1 MRLAAFEAERGDDW
15 QRLQAALARA
25 GGRPERLGPD
35 GVRELG
41 ALYRGA
47 AADLAYARRRFPG
60 DPVVARLEA
69 LVVAGRGA
77 VYGQAPRGGALR
89 AFLLRGYWRRLAER
103 PALIA
108 VAWALLLLPAAAGAV
123 WATGDPGAALG
134 LVPGEFQ
141 AAADPP
147 PEGRDFDAA
156 TGAAFSAQV
165 MVNNIQ
171 VTLTAFA
178 GGILAGAGTALALLY
193 NGLLLGVVGGLAFGA
208 GNGTAF
214 LRLISSHGPLELS
227 CIVVGGVA
235 GLRLGWAIIAP
246 GPGPRGPAVVAEAR
260 NAVELALGT
269 APWLVLC
276 GVLEGFATGPELPVG
291 VQLGIGGALFALFW
305 GLVAWRGR
313 DRTSTAVGRGARVPL
328 AAR

>member
-1 MRLAAFEAERGDDW
+1 VRLAEFESERAPDW
-15 QRLQAALARA
+15 VRLQEALARA

-41 ALYRGA
+41 ALYRRA

-69 LVVAGRGA
+69 LAMAGRGA
-77 VYGQAPRGGALR
+77 VYGQATRSGSLW
-89 AFLLRGYWRRLAER
+89 AFLSRGYWRRLAER
-103 PALIA
+103 PVLIL
-108 VAWALLLLPAAAGAV
+108 VAWLLLLAPAAGGAA
-123 WATGDPGAALG
+123 WAAADPGAALG
-134 LVPGEFQ
+134 LVPGRLQ

-147 PEGRDFDAA
+147 PEGRDYDAA

-178 GGILAGAGTALALLY
+178 GGILAGAGTVLALVF
-193 NGLLLGVVGGLAFGA
+193 NGLILGVVGGLAFGA

-214 LRLISSHGPLELS
+214 LRLLSSHGPLELS
-227 CIVVGGVA
+227 CIAVGGIA
-235 GLRLGWAIIAP
+235 GLRVGWAIIAP
-246 GPGPRGPAVVAEAR
+246 GPGPRGPAVVSEAR

-269 APWLVLC
+269 VPWLVVC
-276 GVLEGFATGPELPVG
+276 GLLEGFATGPDLPVE
-291 VQLGIGGALFALFW
+291 VQLAIGWALFALFW
-305 GLVAWRGR
+305 GLVLWRGR
-313 DRTSTAVGRGARVPL
+313 TAT
-328 AAR
+328 AAG

>member
-1 MRLAAFEAERGDDW
+1 VRLAAFEAERGDDW
-15 QRLQAALARA
+15 RRLQDALARA

-47 AADLAYARRRFPG
+47 AADLAYARRRFAG

-89 AFLLRGYWRRLAER
+89 AFLSHGYWRRLAER
-103 PALIA
+103 PVLIF
-108 VAWALLLLPAAAGAV
+108 VAWLLLLAPAAAGAL
-123 WATGDPGAALG
+123 WAAGDPGAALG
-134 LVPGEFQ
+134 LVPGELQ

-147 PEGRDFDAA
+147 AEGRDFDSETA
-156 TGAAFSAQV
+156 AAFSAQV

-178 GGILAGAGTALALLY
+178 GGILAGAGTVLALLF
-193 NGLLLGVVGGLAFGA
+193 NGLILGVVGGLAFGA

-214 LRLISSHGPLELS
+214 LRLVSSHGPLELS
-227 CIVVGGVA
+227 CIVVGGIA
-235 GLRLGWAIIAP
+235 GLRLGWAIVAP
-246 GPGPRGPAVVAEAR
+246 GPGRRGPAVVAEGR
-260 NAVELALGT
+260 NAIELALGT
-269 APWLVLC
+269 VPWLVLC

-291 VQLGIGGALFALFW
+291 VQLSLGFALFAAFW
-305 GLVAWRGR
+305 GLVAVRGR
-313 DRTSTAVGRGARVPL
+313 GNVNGAG
-328 AAR
+328 

>member
-1 MRLAAFEAERGDDW
+1 VRLADFESRRGEDW
-15 QRLQAALARA
+15 RRLQAALARA

-89 AFLLRGYWRRLAER
+89 AFLSRGYWRRLAER

-108 VAWALLLLPAAAGAV
+108 VAWLLLLAPAAAGAL
-123 WATGDPGAALG
+123 WASADPGAALG
-134 LVPGEFQ
+134 LVPGELQ

-147 PEGRDFDAA
+147 PEGRDFDAE
-156 TGAAFSAQV
+156 TAAGFSAQV
-165 MVNNIQ
+165 MINNIQ

-178 GGILAGAGTALALLY
+178 GGILAGVGTVLALLF
-193 NGLLLGVVGGLAFGA
+193 NGLILGVVGGLAFAA

-214 LRLISSHGPLELS
+214 LRLVSSHGPLELS
-227 CIVVGGVA
+227 CIVVGGIA
-235 GLRLGWAIIAP
+235 GLRLGWAIVSP
-246 GPGPRGPAVVAEAR
+246 GPGRRGPAVVAEAR
-260 NAVELALGT
+260 GAVELALGT
-269 APWLVLC
+269 VPWLVLC
-276 GVLEGFATGPELPVG
+276 GVLEGFATGPDLPVG
-291 VQLGIGGALFALFW
+291 VQLALGFSLFAAFW
-305 GLVAWRGR
+305 GLVAVRGR
-313 DRTSTAVGRGARVPL
+313 GNVNGAG
-328 AAR
+328 

>member
-1 MRLAAFEAERGDDW
+1 VARVRLASFEAERGADW
-15 QRLQAALARA
+15 RRLQDLLGRA

-60 DPVVARLEA
+60 DPVVGRLEA

-77 VYGQAPRGGALR
+77 VYGQASRGGSVR

-103 PALIA
+103 PVLIL
-108 VAWALLLLPAAAGAV
+108 VAWLLLLAPAAAGAV
-123 WATGDPGAALG
+123 WAAGDPGAALG
-134 LVPGEFQ
+134 LVPGELQ

-156 TGAAFSAQV
+156 TASAFSAQV

-171 VTLTAFA
+171 VTLAAFA
-178 GGILAGAGTALALLY
+178 GGILAGAGTVLALLF
-193 NGLLLGVVGGLAFGA
+193 NGGVLGVVGGLAFGA

-227 CIVVGGVA
+227 CIVVGGIA
-235 GLRLGWAIIAP
+235 GLRLGWAIISP
-246 GPGPRGPAVVAEAR
+246 GNGRRGPAVVAEAR

-269 APWLVLC
+269 LPWLVLC
-276 GVLEGFATGPELPVG
+276 GLLEGFATGPELPVG
-291 VQLGIGGALFALFW
+291 AQLAIGGSLFALFW
-305 GLVAWRGR
+305 GLVYRRGR
-313 DRTSTAVGRGARVPL
+313 R
-328 AAR
+328 AAA

>member
-1 MRLAAFEAERGDDW
+1 MRLAAFEAERGADW
-15 QRLQAALARA
+15 RRLQDALARA

-35 GVRELG
+35 GVQELG

-47 AADLAYARRRFPG
+47 AADLAYARRRYPG

-77 VYGQAPRGGALR
+77 VYGQTSRGGSVRELMV
-89 AFLLRGYWRRLAER
+89 RGYWRRLAER
-103 PALIA
+103 PVLIL
-108 VAWALLLLPAAAGAV
+108 VAWLLLLAPAAAAAV
-123 WATGDPGAALG
+123 WAVGDPGAALG
-134 LVPGEFQ
+134 LVPGDLQ

-156 TGAAFSAQV
+156 TASAFSAQV

-171 VTLTAFA
+171 VTLVAFA
-178 GGILAGAGTALALLY
+178 GGILAGAGTVLALLF
-193 NGLLLGVVGGLAFGA
+193 NGAILGVVGGLAFGA
-208 GNGTAF
+208 GNGLAF

-227 CIVVGGVA
+227 CIVVGGIA

-246 GPGPRGPAVVAEAR
+246 GNGRRGPVVAAEAR

-276 GVLEGFATGPELPVG
+276 GLLEGFATGPDLPVA
-291 VQLGIGGALFALFW
+291 VQLAIGGSLFCVFW
-305 GLVAWRGR
+305 GLVVVRGR
-313 DRTSTAVGRGARVPL
+313 ERTSTAAG
-328 AAR
+328 

>member
-1 MRLAAFEAERGDDW
+1 MRLAAFEAERGGDW
-15 QRLQAALARA
+15 RRLQEALARA
-25 GGRPERLGPD
+25 GGRPERLGPA
-35 GVRELG
+35 GVQELG

-47 AADLAYARRRFPG
+47 AADLAYARRRYPG

-77 VYGQAPRGGALR
+77 VYGQAPRGGSLR
-89 AFLLRGYWRRLAER
+89 AFLSRGYWRRLAER
-103 PALIA
+103 PLLIA
-108 VAWALLLLPAAAGAV
+108 VAWLLLLAPAAAGAA
-123 WATGDPGAALG
+123 WAASDPGAALG
-134 LVPGEFQ
+134 LVPGELQ

-147 PEGRDFDAA
+147 PEGRDYDAA

-178 GGILAGAGTALALLY
+178 GGILAGAGTVLALLF
-193 NGLLLGVVGGLAFGA
+193 NGLILGVVGGLAFGA

-214 LRLISSHGPLELS
+214 LRLLSSHGPLELS

-235 GLRLGWAIIAP
+235 GLRLGWAIVAP
-246 GPGPRGPAVVAEAR
+246 GPGRRGPAVVAEAR

-269 APWLVLC
+269 VPWLVLC
-276 GVLEGFATGPELPVG
+276 GLLEGFATGPDLPVE
-291 VQLGIGGALFALFW
+291 VQLAIGATMFALFW

-313 DRTSTAVGRGARVPL
+313 TSTAAG
-328 AAR
+328 

>member
-1 MRLAAFEAERGDDW
+1 VRLGAFEAERGDDW
-15 QRLQAALARA
+15 RRLQEMLARA

-41 ALYRGA
+41 SLYRGA

-60 DPVVARLEA
+60 DPVVARLEG
-69 LVVAGRGA
+69 LVVAGRGT
-77 VYGQAPRGGALR
+77 VYGQASRGGAVR
-89 AFLLRGYWRRLAER
+89 AFVSRGYWRRLAER
-103 PALIA
+103 PVLIA
-108 VAWALLLLPAAAGAV
+108 VAWSLLLVPAAAGAA
-123 WATGDPGAALG
+123 WAAGDPGAALG
-134 LVPGEFQ
+134 LVPGELQ

-147 PEGRDFDAA
+147 AEGRDFDAA

-178 GGILAGAGTALALLY
+178 GGILAGAGTVLALLF
-193 NGLLLGVVGGLAFGA
+193 NGLILGVVGGLAFGA

-227 CIVVGGVA
+227 CIVVGGIA

-246 GPGPRGPAVVAEAR
+246 GPGRRGPAVVAEAR

-276 GVLEGFATGPELPVG
+276 GLLEGFATGPDLPVG
-291 VQLGIGGALFALFW
+291 VQLGIGGAWFALFW

-313 DRTSTAVGRGARVPL
+313 GNVNGAG
-328 AAR
+328 

>member
-1 MRLAAFEAERGDDW
+1 VTLAEFGAQRGEDW
-15 QRLQAALARA
+15 RRLQDALARA

-77 VYGQAPRGGALR
+77 VYGQTSRGGSVR
-89 AFLLRGYWRRLAER
+89 AFVTRGYWRRLAER
-103 PALIA
+103 PLLIL
-108 VAWALLLLPAAAGAV
+108 VAWLLLLAPAAAGAV
-123 WATGDPGAALG
+123 WAAGDPGAALG
-134 LVPGEFQ
+134 LVPGELQ

-147 PEGRDFDAA
+147 REGRDFDAA
-156 TGAAFSAQV
+156 TASAFSAQV

-171 VTLTAFA
+171 VTLVAFA
-178 GGILAGAGTALALLY
+178 GGILAGAGTVLALLF
-193 NGLLLGVVGGLAFGA
+193 NGTILGVVGGLAFGA
-208 GNGTAF
+208 GNG
-214 LRLISSHGPLELS
+214 R
-227 CIVVGGVA
+227 
-235 GLRLGWAIIAP
+235 
-246 GPGPRGPAVVAEAR
+246 RGPAVVAEAR

-276 GVLEGFATGPELPVG
+276 GLLEGFATGPGLPVA
-291 VQLGIGGALFALFW
+291 VQLTIGFSLFALFW
-305 GLVAWRGR
+305 GLVAWRG
-313 DRTSTAVGRGARVPL
+313 ANVNGAG
-328 AAR
+328 

>member
-1 MRLAAFEAERGDDW
+1 MRLAAFEGERGADW
-15 QRLQAALARA
+15 RRLQELLARA
-25 GGRPERLGPD
+25 AGRPERLGPD

-89 AFLLRGYWRRLAER
+89 AFASRGYWRRLAER
-103 PALIA
+103 PRLIL
-108 VAWALLLLPAAAGAV
+108 VAWLLLLAPAAAGAA
-123 WATGDPGAALG
+123 WAAGDPGAALG
-134 LVPGEFQ
+134 LVPGELQ

-156 TGAAFSAQV
+156 TSAAFSAGV

-171 VTLTAFA
+171 VTLLAFA
-178 GGILAGAGTALALLY
+178 GGILAGAGTIVALMF
-193 NGLLLGVVGGLAFGA
+193 NGLILGVVGGLAFGA

-214 LRLISSHGPLELS
+214 LRLFSSHGPLELS
-227 CIVVGGVA
+227 CVVVGGIA
-235 GLRLGWAIIAP
+235 GLRLGWAIVCP
-246 GPGPRGPAVVAEAR
+246 GPGRRGPAVVAEAR

-276 GVLEGFATGPELPVG
+276 GLLEGFATGPELPVAAQLAIG
-291 VQLGIGGALFALFW
+291 VSLFAAFW

-313 DRTSTAVGRGARVPL
+313 RL
-328 AAR
+328 

>member
-1 MRLAAFEAERGDDW
+1 VTLAEFGAQRGEDW
-15 QRLQAALARA
+15 RRLQDALARA

-47 AADLAYARRRFPG
+47 AADLAYARRHFPG

-77 VYGQAPRGGALR
+77 VYGQTSRGGSVR
-89 AFLLRGYWRRLAER
+89 AFVTRGYWRRLAER
-103 PALIA
+103 PLLIL
-108 VAWALLLLPAAAGAV
+108 VAWLLLLAPAAAGAV
-123 WATGDPGAALG
+123 WAAGDPGAALG
-134 LVPGEFQ
+134 LVPGELQ

-156 TGAAFSAQV
+156 TASAFSAQV

-171 VTLTAFA
+171 VTLVAFA
-178 GGILAGAGTALALLY
+178 GGILAGAGTVLALLF
-193 NGLLLGVVGGLAFGA
+193 NGTILGLVGGLAFGA

-227 CIVVGGVA
+227 CIVVGGIA
-235 GLRLGWAIIAP
+235 GLRLGWAIISP
-246 GPGPRGPAVVAEAR
+246 GNGRRGPTVVAEAR

-276 GVLEGFATGPELPVG
+276 GLLEGFATGPGLPVA
-291 VQLGIGGALFALFW
+291 VQLTIGFSLFALFW
-305 GLVAWRGR
+305 GLVVWRGA
-313 DRTSTAVGRGARVPL
+313 DVNGAG
-328 AAR
+328 

>member
-1 MRLAAFEAERGDDW
+1 VRLAAFEAERGDDW
-15 QRLQAALARA
+15 QRLQDALARS

-60 DPVVARLEA
+60 DPVVARLEG

-89 AFLLRGYWRRLAER
+89 AFLSRGYWRRLAER
-103 PALIA
+103 PVLIF
-108 VAWALLLLPAAAGAV
+108 VTWLLLLAPAAAGAL
-123 WATGDPGAALG
+123 WAAGDPGAALG
-134 LVPGEFQ
+134 LVPGELQ

-147 PEGRDFDAA
+147 AEGRDFDAETA
-156 TGAAFSAQV
+156 AAFSAQV
-165 MVNNIQ
+165 MFNNIQ

-178 GGILAGAGTALALLY
+178 GGILAGAGTVLALLF
-193 NGLLLGVVGGLAFGA
+193 NGLILGVVAGLAFEA
-208 GNGTAF
+208 GNGLAF
-214 LRLISSHGPLELS
+214 LRLVSSHGPLELS
-227 CIVVGGVA
+227 CIVVGGIA

-246 GPGPRGPAVVAEAR
+246 GPGRRGPAVVAEAR

-269 APWLVLC
+269 VPWLVLC
-276 GVLEGFATGPELPVG
+276 GVLEGFATGPDLPVG
-291 VQLGIGGALFALFW
+291 VQLALGFALFAAFW

-313 DRTSTAVGRGARVPL
+313 GNVNGAG
-328 AAR
+328 

>member
-1 MRLAAFEAERGDDW
+1 VRLAAFEAERGDDW
-15 QRLQAALARA
+15 RRLQDALARA

-47 AADLAYARRRFPG
+47 AADLAYARRRYPG
-60 DPVVARLEA
+60 DPVVGRLEA

-89 AFLLRGYWRRLAER
+89 AFLSHGYWRRLAER
-103 PALIA
+103 PVLIL
-108 VAWALLLLPAAAGAV
+108 VAWLLLLAPAAAGAL
-123 WATGDPGAALG
+123 WAARDPGAALG
-134 LVPGEFQ
+134 LVPGELQ

-147 PEGRDFDAA
+147 AEGRDFGAETA
-156 TGAAFSAQV
+156 AAFSAQV

-178 GGILAGAGTALALLY
+178 GGILAGAGTVLALLF
-193 NGLLLGVVGGLAFGA
+193 NGLILGVVAGLAFEA

-214 LRLISSHGPLELS
+214 LRLVSSHGPLELS
-227 CIVVGGVA
+227 CIAVGGIA

-269 APWLVLC
+269 VPWLVLC
-276 GVLEGFATGPELPVG
+276 GVLEGFATGPDLPLG
-291 VQLGIGGALFALFW
+291 VQLALGFALFAAFW
-305 GLVAWRGR
+305 GLVAVRGR
-313 DRTSTAVGRGARVPL
+313 GNVNGGCR
-328 AAR
+328 

>member
-1 MRLAAFEAERGDDW
+1 MRLADFEAERGGDW
-15 QRLQAALARA
+15 RRLQEALARA
-25 GGRPERLGPD
+25 GGRPERLGPA

-47 AADLAYARRRFPG
+47 AADLAYARRRYPG
-60 DPVVARLEA
+60 DPLVARLEA

-77 VYGQAPRGGALR
+77 VYGQAPRGGSLR
-89 AFLLRGYWRRLAER
+89 AFLSRGYWRRLAER

-108 VAWALLLLPAAAGAV
+108 VAWLLLLAPAAAGAA
-123 WATGDPGAALG
+123 WAASDPGAALG
-134 LVPGEFQ
+134 LVPGDLQ

-147 PEGRDFDAA
+147 AGGRDYDAA
-156 TGAAFSAQV
+156 TGAAFSAHV

-178 GGILAGAGTALALLY
+178 GGILAGAGTALALLF
-193 NGLLLGVVGGLAFGA
+193 NGLILGVVGGLAFGA

-214 LRLISSHGPLELS
+214 LRLLSSHGPLELS

-235 GLRLGWAIIAP
+235 GLRLGWAMIAP
-246 GPGPRGPAVVAEAR
+246 GPGRRGPTVVAEAR

-269 APWLVLC
+269 APWLVVC
-276 GVLEGFATGPELPVG
+276 GLLEGFATGPDLPVEA
-291 VQLGIGGALFALFW
+291 QLAIGGALFALFW
-305 GLVAWRGR
+305 GLVAFRG
-313 DRTSTAVGRGARVPL
+313 RTSTAAGEGW
-328 AAR
+328 

>member
-1 MRLAAFEAERGDDW
+1 MKLAAFESERGGDW
-15 QRLQAALARA
+15 KRLQDALARA
-25 GGRPERLGPD
+25 GGRPERLGPA
-35 GVRELG
+35 GVQELG

-77 VYGQAPRGGALR
+77 VYGQAPRGGSLR
-89 AFLLRGYWRRLAER
+89 TFVTRGYWRRIAER
-103 PALIA
+103 PLLIL
-108 VAWALLLLPAAAGAV
+108 VAWLLLLAPAAGGAA
-123 WATGDPGAALG
+123 WAASDPGSALG
-134 LVPGEFQ
+134 LVPGELQ

-147 PEGRDFDAA
+147 PQGRDYDAA
-156 TGAAFSAQV
+156 TGAAFSGQV

-178 GGILAGAGTALALLY
+178 GGILAGAGTVLALLF
-193 NGLLLGVVGGLAFGA
+193 NGMILGVVGGLAFGA

-214 LRLISSHGPLELS
+214 LRLLSSHGPLELS
-227 CIVVGGVA
+227 CIVIGGVA

-246 GPGPRGPAVVAEAR
+246 GPGRRGPVVVSEAR

-269 APWLVLC
+269 VPWLVVC
-276 GVLEGFATGPELPVG
+276 GLAEGFLTGPELPVA
-291 VQLGIGGALFALFW
+291 VQLAIGASLFGLFW
-305 GLVAWRGR
+305 GLVLWRGGR
-313 DRTSTAVGRGARVPL
+313 FAVNVTRRHHGLG
-328 AAR
+328 